1 MRNLTQ
7 IVNLQIN
14 DFSRLSADNMEMF
27 LKELYTSDYRNQI
40 EEEKQKTDLDL
51 KEKMHNVPE
60 ICIEIDM

>member
-1 MRNLTQ
+1 VRNLTQ

>member
-1 MRNLTQ
+1 
-7 IVNLQIN
+7 
-14 DFSRLSADNMEMF
+14 MEMF